1 MKNLLSAERMAR
13 LKWQLL
19 DLVYVLISILLAL
32 VVGGIFLLILG
43 SNPIEAYYIM
53 FQKAFVSFGA
63 ILRRMTIYLLSGL
76 AVAIPVKSGMFN
88 MGGEGQIAAGA
99 MTAAMLGSA
108 LALPA
113 GIHPVVCMLGAIL
126 VGALLSSISALMKLK
141 FGSSEVVTGIML
153 NYIVMY
159 ILQYLSMYPFRGS
172 PNSAQTAEILETAKI
187 PRLAEGSQASYGLF
201 IALGC
206 CLLFAFIMNRTRFGL
221 ELKSAGFN
229 RLAASYQGVRVGVM
243 SVLSMAIGGGLAA
256 MAGAVEVMGGRY
268 LYLDAYFTNYGFD
281 GIAVAY
287 MARNNPLAVIVTAF
301 FLSTLKVGAVAL
313 DRQAGVSVYFAI
325 ALQGII
331 IALLVSP
338 YLVESVFNRIRQKRL
353 AKEKEPAIKTAST

>member
-1 MKNLLSAERMAR
+1 MKQFLPADKAAR
-13 LKWQLL
+13 LKWQIL
-19 DLVYVLISILLAL
+19 DLVYVIISIILAL
-32 VVGGIFLLILG
+32 VIGGIFLVILG
-43 SNPIEAYYIM
+43 SNPFEAYYIM
-53 FQKAFVSFGA
+53 FTKAFVSFETV
-63 ILRRMTIYLLSGL
+63 LRRMTIYLLSGL
-76 AVAIPVKSGMFN
+76 AVAIPVKSGVIN

-99 MTAAMLGSA
+99 MVAAMLGSA
-108 LALPA
+108 IAMPA
-113 GIHPVVCMLGAIL
+113 GIHPIVCLLGAVA
-126 VGALLSSISALMKLK
+126 VGALLASISALMKLK

-172 PNSAQTAEILETAKI
+172 PNSPQTAEILDTAKI
-187 PRLAEGSQASYGLF
+187 PRLTEGGQASYGLF

-206 CLLFAFIMNRTRFGL
+206 CVLFSFVMNRTRFGL

-229 RLAASYQGVRVGVM
+229 RTAASYQGVRVGMM
-243 SVLSMAIGGGLAA
+243 SVLAMAIGGGLAA

-268 LYLDAYFTNYGFD
+268 LYLDSYFTNYGFD

-287 MARNNPLAVIVTAF
+287 MARNNPMGVIVTAF

-313 DRQAGVSVYFAI
+313 DRQAGISVYYAI

-338 YLVESVFNRIRQKRL
+338 YLVESIFERIRQKRL
-353 AKEKEPAIKTAST
+353 AKKAARDAAA